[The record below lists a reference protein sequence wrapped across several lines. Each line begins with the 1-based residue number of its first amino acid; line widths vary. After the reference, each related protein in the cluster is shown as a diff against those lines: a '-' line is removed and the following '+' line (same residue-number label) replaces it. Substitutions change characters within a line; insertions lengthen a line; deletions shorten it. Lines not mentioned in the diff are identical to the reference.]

1 MEFHF
6 RTRDIGAD
14 CDYPA
19 IGWMPPL
26 PAGADRLWRKFG
38 NYGCAELPQMALS
51 QKDGYWKLYLEGVNS
66 GRTDSASGQGGRVIR
81 MSLYLSGPVA
91 EGGYVLGLLS
101 AFLFET
107 LSFSQSSHVL
117 EKCFAELIKP
127 GDPRKWRNGGE
138 TLQREI
144 AQSIC
149 RRLSGLS
156 APLAGQSSE
165 SGWTAGRNEAN
176 LQRFLGCCRALLDG
190 KASGCVVSLPYGRI
204 SDVDELRKISGD
216 EPLIAALSGDEH
228 EKDAPIRKF
237 AVSENASNGGSVPAK
252 EKQSD
257 RNLKPFFIIALIL
270 AATVIFFKSCSST
283 KADSARKNSSS
294 LNANNGIL
302 SSDSITNTVQIPSA
316 RRM

>member
-51 QKDGYWKLYLEGVNS
+51 QKDGHWKLYLEGISS

-81 MSLYLSGPVA
+81 MSLYLSGSVA
-91 EGGYVLGLLS
+91 ESRSVLGLLS

-127 GDPRKWRNGGE
+127 GDPRKWKEGGE
-138 TLQREI
+138 TLQKEI

-156 APLAGQSSE
+156 APFLSE
-165 SGWTAGRNEAN
+165 SFDSGWAAGRNEVN
-176 LQRFLGCCRALLDG
+176 LQRFLCCCRALLDG
-190 KASGCVVSLPYGRI
+190 KASGCVVSLPYGRV
-204 SDVDELRKISGD
+204 SDVDELRKISTD

-228 EKDAPIRKF
+228 EKDAPPRKF
-237 AVSENASNGGSVPAK
+237 AVSGNVGNGGPVPAK

-257 RNLKPFFIIALIL
+257 SNLKPFFIIALIL
-270 AATVIFFKSCSST
+270 ASTVLFFKSCSST
-283 KADSARKNSSS
+283 KPDSARKDNSVRNTKSS
-294 LNANNGIL
+294 GLPSNSMTNAVG
-302 SSDSITNTVQIPSA
+302 SQYVK
-316 RRM
+316 

>member
-51 QKDGYWKLYLEGVNS
+51 QKDGHWKLYLEGISS

-91 EGGYVLGLLS
+91 EGGSVLGLLS

-127 GDPRKWRNGGE
+127 GDPRKWKEGGE
-138 TLQREI
+138 TLQKEI

-149 RRLSGLS
+149 RRLSGLY
-156 APLAGQSSE
+156 APFLSE
-165 SGWTAGRNEAN
+165 SFDSGWAAGRNEVN
-176 LQRFLGCCRALLDG
+176 LQRFLCCCQALLDG
-190 KASGCVVSLPYGRI
+190 KASGCVVSLPYGRV

-228 EKDAPIRKF
+228 EKDAPTRKF
-237 AVSENASNGGSVPAK
+237 AVSGNVGNGGPVPAK

-270 AATVIFFKSCSST
+270 ASTVLFFKSCSST
-283 KADSARKNSSS
+283 KPDSARKDNSVRNTKSS
-294 LNANNGIL
+294 GLPSNSMTNAVGSQN
-302 SSDSITNTVQIPSA
+302 VK
-316 RRM
+316 